1 MVYFS
6 SLQYFLYALFPLMTI
21 ALVGSISCG
30 EKEELDKMS
39 LAQSPYVLPSQD
51 PSYASDRIPEMFLER
66 VYPKFK
72 IPKIVDFDYVQ
83 GDRDK
88 VFLVNQSGEIIQ
100 LRIDSDGDLYESF
113 LDISERVNS
122 IGMEEGL
129 LGLVFAPDYDYTGQF
144 YVYYTA
150 LSPRRSVISR
160 FTIDKDTGVADPTS
174 EETILEIPQPF
185 PNHNGGALA
194 FGPEGYLYVGIG
206 DGGSGGDPSGHG
218 QNTATL
224 LGTIVRIDVKSQG
237 LKGMYAIP
245 DDNPFAGND
254 FTARQEIW
262 AYGLRNPWRF
272 SFDQQSDTLWVGDV
286 GQNRYEEVNIIEPGL
301 NYGWNQ
307 MEGSDCFISDP
318 CSEPHLILPI
328 IEYSHNDG
336 CSITGGHVYRGSRLP
351 FLEGFYIYGDFCS
364 GKIWALSYE
373 EGSVVSN
380 TEIVDSNIQ
389 IASFGRDLDGEIY
402 VLAYEGGIY
411 RLYAN
416 KSLVP

>member
-1 MVYFS
+1 M
-6 SLQYFLYALFPLMTI
+6 
-21 ALVGSISCG
+21 
-30 EKEELDKMS
+30 
-39 LAQSPYVLPSQD
+39 
-51 PSYASDRIPEMFLER
+51 
-66 VYPKFK
+66 
-72 IPKIVDFDYVQ
+72 
-83 GDRDK
+83 
-88 VFLVNQSGEIIQ
+88 EI
-100 LRIDSDGDLYESF
+100 
-113 LDISERVNS
+113 
-122 IGMEEGL
+122 
-129 LGLVFAPDYDYTGQF
+129 
-144 YVYYTA
+144 
-150 LSPRRSVISR
+150 
-160 FTIDKDTGVADPTS
+160 
-174 EETILEIPQPF
+174 
-185 PNHNGGALA
+185 
-194 FGPEGYLYVGIG
+194 
-206 DGGSGGDPSGHG
+206 
-218 QNTATL
+218 
-224 LGTIVRIDVKSQG
+224 
-237 LKGMYAIP
+237 
-245 DDNPFAGND
+245 
-254 FTARQEIW
+254 
-262 AYGLRNPWRF
+262 